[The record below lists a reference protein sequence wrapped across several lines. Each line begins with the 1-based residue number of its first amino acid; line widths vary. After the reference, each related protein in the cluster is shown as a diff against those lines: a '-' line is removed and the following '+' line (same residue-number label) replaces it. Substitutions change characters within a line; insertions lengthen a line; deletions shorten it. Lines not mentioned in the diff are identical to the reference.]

1 MGNLRFG
8 VRSQQEQ
15 DSPHVVERCSWNP
28 YLSRQKGEEF
38 SESTNPT
45 MDIPAMIRMRYI
57 MFEKEK
63 GNLKAQICKEK
74 KSQKL
79 ADAVKIEDMQIYK
92 PVIRCHLLVHE
103 EKEKIDSPI

>member
-1 MGNLRFG
+1 MRLNITWIYMKLIINNIY
-8 VRSQQEQ
+8 VWLKNV
-15 DSPHVVERCSWNP
+15 DTCLCVVCSCW
-28 YLSRQKGEEF
+28 
-38 SESTNPT
+38 
-45 MDIPAMIRMRYI
+45 
-57 MFEKEK
+57 
-63 GNLKAQICKEK
+63 QICKEK